1 MTRDEEFK
9 AIQLSVNDQEYK
21 DVAKAVLS
29 TAQTT
34 VNEIVKV
41 RKNTVSSVVNNEC
54 TYIYRHHSHSTIFA
68 QNSACSLS
76 ILSYV

>member
-54 TYIYRHHSHSTIFA
+54 T
-68 QNSACSLS
+68 
-76 ILSYV
+76 